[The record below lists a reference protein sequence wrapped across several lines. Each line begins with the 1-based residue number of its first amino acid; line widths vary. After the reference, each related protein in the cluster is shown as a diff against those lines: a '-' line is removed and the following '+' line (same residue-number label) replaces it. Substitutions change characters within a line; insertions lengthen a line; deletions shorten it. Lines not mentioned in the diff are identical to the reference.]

1 LFKNSSSGS
10 CGSCFSLSY
19 IRNGVKDGSRTFRD
33 KFFTKVNEI
42 SLQINFT
49 KTFDKV
55 CDSLLVETRK
65 EIEVK
70 FKKILFAIAKTR
82 PRIKIYFFATL
93 QKIRKQKRQKIK
105 KLTIISGD

>member
-1 LFKNSSSGS
+1 
-10 CGSCFSLSY
+10 
-19 IRNGVKDGSRTFRD
+19 
-33 KFFTKVNEI
+33 
-42 SLQINFT
+42 
-49 KTFDKV
+49 
-55 CDSLLVETRK
+55 
-65 EIEVK
+65 VK